1 MKKIVKRLALILV
14 LAMLAT
20 SLGGCELLWA
30 MLKWTHEGSS
40 HAGPGSDE
48 QLVTTTPAPVTT
60 PVPVTTPGTSE
71 NPGTDIQKV
80 DIVFTLTDEDIQ
92 RIDGMIDNCRT
103 LSYSTTATRE
113 EVEQAWEELD
123 EQLSFVSD
131 QCSFAMILYY
141 MDTSKEEANQLYL
154 DAYEDYLDLAD
165 KANLL
170 QKEMYEDSPVKDW
183 FFEDWSQEDI
193 DYLKGYTSEQV
204 EIQAKI
210 EENNTKFV
218 ELEDHE
224 VVEKFTELYI
234 ELVILGNRQAT
245 LCGYD
250 NYYDYM
256 SAMSYDRDYS
266 AEQRAEFR
274 NYVKTY
280 LVPAYETAFNK
291 VMSSAQ
297 TVSYDGYNFWMSFM
311 SDDYDSLDRNYLQE
325 YIDSTTGSTNEH
337 LMALFESGNY
347 VMTDNP
353 NAREG
358 AFCTY
363 FDYYDQGFC
372 FFGPGY
378 QSTST
383 VIHEMGHYYAN
394 SFVEDS
400 TPFDLLETHSQGNEM
415 LLLAHM
421 GKKLPPEGYELT
433 KNYELFDQ
441 LITIIISCMVDEFE
455 SQIYAMDDV
464 SGLTEEQITQMIS
477 DICEE
482 YFGAYGGETF
492 VNENLTDMQWYIRYV
507 SGLSPA
513 YYISYAT
520 SGVTAMNIFAQ
531 AQKDSTGAREVY
543 RKLVEE
549 APKTEGY
556 EAALKAVGAASP
568 FEESSFTA
576 IVELFK

>member
-1 MKKIVKRLALILV
+1 MKKIVKSLALILV

-20 SLGGCELLWA
+20 GLGGCDLLFSLINMA
-30 MLKWTHEGSS
+30 RETGEFSGTI
-40 HAGPGSDE
+40 GGIEPIVPG
-48 QLVTTTPAPVTT
+48 
-60 PVPVTTPGTSE
+60 TTPGDSDPAVKIE
-71 NPGTDIQKV
+71 KV
-80 DIVFTLTDEDIQ
+80 DIKFTLTDADLE
-92 RIDGMIDNCRT
+92 RIDGMIDNCRK

-113 EVEQAWEELD
+113 EVEQAWDELE
-123 EQLSFVSD
+123 EQLNYVSD

-141 MDTSKEEANQLYL
+141 MDTSDEAANQLYL
-154 DAYEDYLDLAD
+154 DAYDDYLALAD
-165 KANLL
+165 KVNLL
-170 QKEMYEDSPVKDW
+170 QKDMYEDSPVKSW
-183 FFEDWSQEDI
+183 FFEDWTEEDI
-193 DYLKGYTSEQV
+193 VYIQSYTSEQV

-218 ELEDHE
+218 ELEDDE
-224 VVEKFTELYI
+224 VITEFTGLYI
-234 ELVILGNRQAT
+234 DLVTLGNRQAR

-250 NYYDYM
+250 NYYEYM

-266 AEQRAEFR
+266 AADRKKFR
-274 NYVKTY
+274 DFVKTY
-280 LVPAYETAFNK
+280 LVPVYNDAFNK
-291 VMSSAQ
+291 VMKSAQ
-297 TVSYDGYNFWMSFM
+297 SVSYEGYSFWMSFM
-311 SDDYDSLDRNYLQE
+311 SDDYDSLNRNYLQA
-325 YIDSTTGSTNEH
+325 YIDSTTGSTYDH
-337 LMALFESGNY
+337 LTGLFKSGNY

-378 QSTST
+378 QSTTT

-394 SFVEDS
+394 SFVSDS
-400 TPFDLLETHSQGNEM
+400 TPFDLLETHSQANEM

-421 GKKLPPEGYELT
+421 GTNNPPEGYELA

-464 SGLTEEQITQMIS
+464 SGLTEEKITAMITA
-477 DICEE
+477 ICDD
-482 YFGAYGGETF
+482 YFGDYGGEAF

-520 SGVTAMNIFAQ
+520 SGVTALNVFAL
-531 AQKDSTGAREVY
+531 AQKNPTEARELY
-543 RKLVEE
+543 RKLVED

-556 EAALKAVGAASP
+556 EAALKSVGAASP
-568 FEESSFTA
+568 FDEKSFKT
-576 IVELFK
+576 IVSLFK

>member
-1 MKKIVKRLALILV
+1 MKKIVKRMALILV

-20 SLGGCELLWA
+20 SLGGCEFVFA
-30 MLKWTHEGSS
+30 MLRWTHDGSS
-40 HAGPGSDE
+40 PVGPGGNE

-60 PVPVTTPGTSE
+60 PIPVTTPDS
-71 NPGTDIQKV
+71 TDGPAVVIEKV
-80 DIVFTLTDEDIQ
+80 DIVFTLTDEDIA
-92 RIDGMIDNCRT
+92 RIDGMIDNCKT

-113 EVEQAWEELD
+113 EVEQAWDALD

-154 DAYEDYLDLAD
+154 DAYDDYLALAD

-170 QKEMYEDSPVKDW
+170 QKDMYEDSPVKDW
-183 FFEDWSQEDI
+183 FFEDWTEEEI
-193 DYLKGYTSEQV
+193 AYLQSYTSEQV

-218 ELEDHE
+218 ELEDDE
-224 VVEKFTELYI
+224 VVTKFTELYI
-234 ELVILGNRQAT
+234 ELVTLGNRQAQ

-266 AEQRAEFR
+266 AADREKFR
-274 NYVKTY
+274 NFVKTY
-280 LVPAYETAFNK
+280 LVPAYEVSFNK

-297 TVSYDGYNFWMSFM
+297 TVSYEGYNFWMSFM
-311 SDDYDSLDRNYLQE
+311 SDDYDSLDRNYLQA
-325 YIDSTTGSTNEH
+325 YIDSTTGSTYAY
-337 LMALFESGNY
+337 LTALFESGNY

-378 QSTST
+378 QSTTT

-394 SFVEDS
+394 TFVEDS

-421 GKKLPPEGYELT
+421 GTKPAPVGYELT

-455 SQIYAMDDV
+455 SQIYAMEDV
-464 SGLTEEQITQMIS
+464 SGLTEEQVTQMITA
-477 DICEE
+477 ICDD
-482 YFGAYGGETF
+482 YFADYGGEDF
-492 VNENLTDMQWYIRYV
+492 VSENLTDMQWYIRYV

-531 AQKDSTGAREVY
+531 AQEDTAAARELY

-556 EAALKAVGAASP
+556 EAALNAVGAASP
-568 FEESSFTA
+568 FDEESFKT
-576 IVELFK
+576 IVALFN